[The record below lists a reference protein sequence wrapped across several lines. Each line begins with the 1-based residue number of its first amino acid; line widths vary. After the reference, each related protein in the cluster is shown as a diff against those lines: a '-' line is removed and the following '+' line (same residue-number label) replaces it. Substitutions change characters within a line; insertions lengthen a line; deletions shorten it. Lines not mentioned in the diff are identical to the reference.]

1 MAKTTGYFARRRQ
14 GLTVFASRH
23 DNRQVALKGS
33 STGPGR
39 RVRAA
44 IVSTGVTQHPG
55 RRGGSSTARE
65 TFDIPCPLR
74 QREVRSS
81 LALENRMSL
90 IEAVFHN
97 PLDAAFWSGLGS
109 IIVIDLV
116 LAGDNAIVIALAA
129 RNLPRHHQFRAIFWG
144 TAGAIAVRVAM
155 TAGVIWLLKIP
166 GLMLIGGL
174 VLIPIAW
181 RLLKQDDGHDPHIKH
196 AVTGFWSAM
205 GTIVIADALMGLD
218 NVLAIAGA
226 SGGHLGLVVLGLLV
240 SVPLV
245 VWGSTLLL
253 KLIERYPAIIYIGAA
268 AIAWTAARM
277 ITRDDLV
284 KGWFDSHDPLRYV
297 VDAVLVIGLV
307 GTGWWLRHRKRAA
320 H

>member
-1 MAKTTGYFARRRQ
+1 M
-14 GLTVFASRH
+14 
-23 DNRQVALKGS
+23 
-33 STGPGR
+33 P
-39 RVRAA
+39 
-44 IVSTGVTQHPG
+44 P
-55 RRGGSSTARE
+55 
-65 TFDIPCPLR
+65 
-74 QREVRSS
+74 
-81 LALENRMSL
+81 

-97 PLDAAFWSGLGS
+97 PFDAAFWSGLGS
-109 IIVIDLV
+109 IIIIDLV

-129 RNLPRHHQFRAIFWG
+129 RNLPKHHQFRAIFWG
-144 TAGAIAVRVAM
+144 TVGAIAVRVAM

-181 RLLKQDDGHDPHIKH
+181 RLLKQDDSEDPRLRGR
-196 AVTGFWSAM
+196 VTGFWSAM
-205 GTIVIADALMGLD
+205 GTIVVADALMGLD

-253 KLIERYPAIIYIGAA
+253 KLIERYPMIIYIGAG

-277 ITRDDLV
+277 VTHDHLV
-284 KGWFDSHDPLRYV
+284 EAWFDAHDSLRYL
-297 VDAVLVIGLV
+297 VDAGLVIGVV
-307 GTGWWLRHRKRAA
+307 GIGWWIRRRSRAA
-320 H
+320 PG